1 MRFEIVIDVN
11 ELVVDK
17 YSDSHTNARL
27 VFWEDLED
35 GLNDVLQK
43 MTGGQYD
50 FSVEVTE

>member
-17 YSDSHTNARL
+17 YSDNQTNARL

-35 GLNDVLQK
+35 NMNDVLQK
-43 MTGGQYD
+43 MTNGRYD
-50 FSVEVTE
+50 FSIEVTE